1 MITAKGVGFLA
12 AAVVLFL
19 LARLTQVG
27 WLYLVDAV
35 LWGIVLL
42 SAAFPWLGVA
52 FLAAERSVER
62 PDAKRGRAGPA
73 EDDPVRIKITLRGRA
88 PWPSYVL
95 SLFYDCPLAAP
106 GSRLRRFF
114 VTEVSTSGQVSMVST
129 VEAFQRGMHHLSPL
143 VAESSAPFGLFR
155 RRVRLTAPQPVLV
168 YPKVYPLQRM
178 ALADGASGE
187 SPHSRKSATGTDLAG
202 SRNYLPG
209 DPQRRIHWRNTA
221 RLGRLMV
228 KEFEDPA
235 DATLYLAFDATHVWG
250 EGKETT
256 LEYGIK
262 VVASVADYAWRH
274 RVPVHVLGGGV
285 RGKDPGPGISRG
297 ELAALSR
304 APLLESLARVA
315 PGDGLGLPET
325 LAELPRG
332 SSALVAVSLADT
344 AAVQA
349 IVRAAPKLH
358 RLVVVAFDE
367 FGDRKNGGEADA
379 DALKPLHLAKIPV
392 ARCAKG
398 KLGEALQSLG
408 NLNGPSHSKQIPSGR
423 LGTGGQIP
431 QVSSSTNGP
440 SAERRPR

>member
-143 VAESSAPFGLFR
+143 VAESPRSAF
-155 RRVRLTAPQPVLV
+155 
-168 YPKVYPLQRM
+168 
-178 ALADGASGE
+178 SG
-187 SPHSRKSATGTDLAG
+187 AG
-202 SRNYLPG
+202 S
-209 DPQRRIHWRNTA
+209 A
-221 RLGRLMV
+221 
-228 KEFEDPA
+228 
-235 DATLYLAFDATHVWG
+235 
-250 EGKETT
+250 
-256 LEYGIK
+256 
-262 VVASVADYAWRH
+262 
-274 RVPVHVLGGGV
+274 
-285 RGKDPGPGISRG
+285 
-297 ELAALSR
+297 
-304 APLLESLARVA
+304 
-315 PGDGLGLPET
+315 
-325 LAELPRG
+325 
-332 SSALVAVSLADT
+332 
-344 AAVQA
+344 
-349 IVRAAPKLH
+349 
-358 RLVVVAFDE
+358 
-367 FGDRKNGGEADA
+367 
-379 DALKPLHLAKIPV
+379 
-392 ARCAKG
+392 
-398 KLGEALQSLG
+398 
-408 NLNGPSHSKQIPSGR
+408 
-423 LGTGGQIP
+423 
-431 QVSSSTNGP
+431 
-440 SAERRPR
+440 